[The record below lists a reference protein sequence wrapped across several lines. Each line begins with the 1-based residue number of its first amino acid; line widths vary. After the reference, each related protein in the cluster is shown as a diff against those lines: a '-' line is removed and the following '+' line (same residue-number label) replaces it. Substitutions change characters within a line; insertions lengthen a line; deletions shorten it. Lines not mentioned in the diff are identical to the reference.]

1 MKRKQKPKDKITQL
15 DTIKSVRRNIGKP
28 THVHGPTKKEKHKWD
43 WTEEL
48 DWGVDE
54 HDDIDA
60 QSHKPGDYK

>member
-1 MKRKQKPKDKITQL
+1 MKRRQKLKNKITQL

-48 DWGVDE
+48 DEEFEW
-54 HDDIDA
+54 
-60 QSHKPGDYK
+60 